1 MLANF
6 GKTMNMK
13 ETATP
18 IDYDWLVKARFRV
31 QEFML
36 DLHRHRSHRYPTAP
50 KEERAILDLFVGVAF
65 SLWRAA
71 FLTDTDRNSQ
81 SIATAGDLLLAKL
94 LEDNTV
100 SYTHDRAMKHW
111 MGGYYLNNARYRT
124 RRIIAKMGLE
134 PSAETP
140 RTVAFSEMDKRGIS
154 ERSDSIL
161 LWETIF
167 SAQYELFQMLKKKA
181 GTRD

>member
-1 MLANF
+1 
-6 GKTMNMK
+6 MNMK

-18 IDYDWLVKARFRV
+18 IDYDWLLKARFCV
-31 QEFML
+31 QGFML
-36 DLHRHRSHRYPTAP
+36 DLHRPRSYRYPTAP

-111 MGGYYLNNARYRT
+111 MGGYYLNNAR
-124 RRIIAKMGLE
+124 
-134 PSAETP
+134 
-140 RTVAFSEMDKRGIS
+140 
-154 ERSDSIL
+154 
-161 LWETIF
+161 
-167 SAQYELFQMLKKKA
+167 
-181 GTRD
+181 